1 MYSSASCVYSSGQSG
16 SKQSSCHLSLGRISH
31 DHSQLTLGQVLSEGA
46 VVPEQQVHEEH
57 SNVVIMYNAT
67 RWVGQGLCGSV
78 QEA

>member
-1 MYSSASCVYSSGQSG
+1 
-16 SKQSSCHLSLGRISH
+16 
-31 DHSQLTLGQVLSEGA
+31 
-46 VVPEQQVHEEH
+46 VPEQQVHEEH